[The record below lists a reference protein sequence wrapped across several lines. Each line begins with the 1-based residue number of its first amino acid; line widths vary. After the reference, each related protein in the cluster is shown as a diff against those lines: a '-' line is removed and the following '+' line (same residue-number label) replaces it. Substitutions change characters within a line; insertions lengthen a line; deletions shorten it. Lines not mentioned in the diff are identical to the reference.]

1 MDETFIKKLSILSF
15 KLSYFCQMHV
25 IKRNEDGV
33 SAYLQVNKEI
43 YIAI

>member
-1 MDETFIKKLSILSF
+1 MDETFINKISNLSF
-15 KLSYFCQMHV
+15 QLSYFYQSHV